1 LNALK
6 DLHGDCTP
14 SPSHQAVPANGIDS
28 KYLGHLM
35 LDGRPARRFAG
46 HTFSRLISAS
56 QPQEQKP
63 KLLKKVTVQNEESST
78 FQAIH

>member
-6 DLHGDCTP
+6 DLHGDYTP

-35 LDGRPARRFAG
+35 LDGRPGALQGILFPALNLPA
-46 HTFSRLISAS
+46 SRKSKNQS
-56 QPQEQKP
+56 YSRK
-63 KLLKKVTVQNEESST
+63 
-78 FQAIH
+78 